1 MAPERKIA
9 TRSTKTQNVKKI
21 SNNQND
27 NINIDALIN
36 EISSLKKAIA
46 VKEEKINGLVSER
59 DQIKN
64 DKDALNAEHEQ
75 IQQQLAKSTEKI
87 KELETERTILKKE
100 ITDLNDDVINSLIHE
115 RDEIGEWRR
124 KETKQLAGKIN
135 ELEKEREFLK
145 KQINEISTDKKKAYN
160 AAVKTSDTT
169 KITEAAYT
177 QDSTKTKSYGNANS
191 TDSGITVQS
200 LTQLIDH
207 RVNLMINDKLKKCD
221 LKKADEGI
229 WEQTEHLTPKIKK
242 EATYVDANRERNIVI
257 HGLRDGENDGD
268 LVKDIFSATATQH
281 APVTMYRL
289 GPKKTNTTRPLLLR
303 MKTIEEKDEFMSRLW
318 MLKNLKMKY
327 GKMSITNDHT
337 LEERRMIKEH
347 VQEANK
353 RNTEESKEFKWK
365 VRGSP
370 KDGLKIIRIRTK
382 EE

>member
-46 VKEEKINGLVSER
+46 AKEEKINGLVSER

-257 HGLRDGENDGD
+257 HGLREGENDGD
-268 LVKDIFSATATQH
+268 LVKDIFSAIEIQPT
-281 APVTMYRL
+281 PVTIYRL
-289 GPKKTNTTRPLLLR
+289 CPKKDDTTRPLMLR
-303 MKTIEEKDEFMSRLW
+303 MKTREEKGEFISLLW
-318 MLKNLKMKY
+318 
-327 GKMSITNDHT
+327 
-337 LEERRMIKEH
+337 
-347 VQEANK
+347 
-353 RNTEESKEFKWK
+353 NTEGSKEYKWK
-365 VRGSP
+365 VRGTP
-370 KDGLKIIRIRTK
+370 KDGLKITRIRS